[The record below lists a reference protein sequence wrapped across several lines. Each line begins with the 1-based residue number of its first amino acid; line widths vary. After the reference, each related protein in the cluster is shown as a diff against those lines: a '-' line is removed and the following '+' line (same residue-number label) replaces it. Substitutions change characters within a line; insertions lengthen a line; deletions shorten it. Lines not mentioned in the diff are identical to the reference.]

1 MLEEC
6 DSEPAQQLITRAV
19 AEQIDA
25 DGLLKK
31 LAETVLRV
39 RNDYLEREL
48 KLLTQRRAQPGLSE
62 EDGID
67 IEKRKIELRR
77 LKTEPIE
84 QSEPVES

>member
-1 MLEEC
+1 M
-6 DSEPAQQLITRAV
+6 
-19 AEQIDA
+19 
-25 DGLLKK
+25 
-31 LAETVLRV
+31 LRV